1 MGLDNSFMCRNIKRE
16 DLPTWVRPT
25 LEWDEGS
32 DTVELAYFRK
42 YWGLRGEILAKLHCA
57 EYNDSCTNVDAKD
70 IIPIVKILMK
80 FLDEQYY
87 NNNADSIWEYDEA
100 RDNIQRGIINLIWL
114 KTYMEQHPDVE
125 CYFYDSW

>member
-1 MGLDNSFMCRNIKRE
+1 MCHNIKRE

-32 DTVELAYFRK
+32 DIVELAYFRK
-42 YWGLRGEILAKLHCA
+42 YWGLRGEILTKLHCA
-57 EYNDSCTNVDAKD
+57 EYNNSCTNVDAED

-80 FLDEQYY
+80 YLDEQYY
-87 NNNADSIWEYDEA
+87 KNNADSIWEYDEA
-100 RDNIQRGIINLIWL
+100 RDNIQLSIINLIWL